1 MILSTTLLFGCTNHS
16 DSVSF
21 PKIDDFTGVHLSESV
36 SLPEFEEIDSFNF
49 FLQGHGYVSD
59 WKECNPKKEWLYNSI
74 RDYFKVERKFSGI
87 RVGVGAYGSGFFK
100 ILFKDKTEFNF
111 GVGTNMIITESSYYL
126 RNSDND
132 PFCTDERFELEQT
145 SYEFARELK
154 KCLDSHFDEKDP

>member
-87 RVGVGAYGSGFFK
+87 RVGVG
-100 ILFKDKTEFNF
+100 
-111 GVGTNMIITESSYYL
+111 TNMFITESSYYL